1 MSDALTPADIAA
13 AREHSPGRVYPLH
26 RATVMTCP
34 PCHGECNQ
42 GRYCP
47 AHAPA
52 EACSGIGEDYE
63 TPTRA
68 SVRLFVALVLL
79 FSVAFYGLLV
89 WAGSA
94 AWPKLLALFA

>member
-1 MSDALTPADIAA
+1 
-13 AREHSPGRVYPLH
+13 
-26 RATVMTCP
+26 MTCP
-34 PCHGECNQ
+34 PRHQHCAQ
-42 GRYCP
+42 GDYCP
-47 AHAPA
+47 HRLAMAA
-52 EACSGIGEDYE
+52 EAATEVGADFE

-94 AWPKLLALFA
+94 AWPKLLALLGGI